1 MKEILRRKNM
11 SDVYEEILN
20 ASNIQNILEY
30 YGLKVT
36 KNKCNCPFHSDS
48 HPSMSIHP
56 SKGIAKCFSC
66 GAGGNTI
73 SFIQK
78 YENEINHN
86 SIDVKGAMQK
96 AIDIQGLDIKIPNN
110 QYEPL
115 TEGQKEQ
122 QRLSSIL
129 KDAITITENNLKMN
143 KAECSKIREYLKNR
157 NLSNDII
164 QNFHIGYDFEK
175 NNILDELLKKYNI
188 NDLIKLGIAKEYN
201 NWVSDVFKSR
211 ITIPIFDDVGNPVG
225 FGARTMDNSIKP
237 KYLNTKASDL
247 FNKSK
252 LLFNYHKA
260 KSYARNDE
268 IIIVE
273 GYMDVI
279 SAKEMKMD
287 NVVGIMGTALTKEHI
302 DLIKKLRCEVTLCL
316 DNDSAGKEA
325 MTRIIPEL
333 LKEKLK
339 VNVLDISKLGNFK
352 DFGDLQI
359 ANMKREN
366 IYQTKI
372 SAFTFL
378 MQYKYIVDNEL
389 NVENIYNI
397 YKKMLKDGLIKD
409 TKDRFN
415 FKEYIS
421 KNTNYTDEEIE
432 NIINPKEIT
441 TNNII
446 DKYKDVFF
454 YSYIKKLIISY
465 GEKHQDRVLIKYV
478 ESGKLESN
486 EVLETLDNDKFLAD
500 EELTIN
506 IGDYIRDYILK
517 SEKYIEFKN
526 NKIFI
531 LDNLL
536 NNVKSFDS
544 KGNIVDIELTIK
556 QKELIIKQYNES
568 FDGDIKEYIENN
580 PDEFEEIFIAN
591 SNSQFEKLF
600 PKTYVETFKEQAM
613 KRFKDDGVMEAVRY
627 GLAYPEDMKN
637 AMSRQFVNN
646 DKFKTLLVFNNKKNI
661 LELTQDNIKEITT
674 EKEYEKNKDKTI
686 VKTEKTKEKN
696 DMSIFITLSGKEK
709 ESYKG
714 MYLPINEGTQIFIPK
729 QLYRKNDKK
738 IEILNSQ
745 SNQAVMSEYE
755 VNNIDH
761 TKKWVSKLSLDDFF
775 HKYFNIYEIQKE
787 KEVMA

>member
-1 MKEILRRKNM
+1 M

-56 SKGIAKCFSC
+56 NKGIAKCFSC

-86 SIDVKGAMQK
+86 SIDVRGAMQK
-96 AIDIQGLDIKIPNN
+96 AIDIQGLNINIPNN
-110 QYEPL
+110 QYEAL
-115 TEGQKEQ
+115 TEEQKEH

-143 KAECSKIREYLKNR
+143 KTECSKIREYLKNR

-164 QNFHIGYDFEK
+164 KNFHIGYDFEK
-175 NNILDELLKKYNI
+175 NNILDELLKKYDI
-188 NDLIKLGIAKEYN
+188 KDLIKLGIAKEYN

-225 FGARTMDNSIKP
+225 FGARTMNNSIKP
-237 KYLNTKASDL
+237 KYLNTMASDL
-247 FNKSK
+247 FNKSE

-268 IIIVE
+268 LIIVE

-287 NVVGIMGTALTKEHI
+287 NVVGIMGTALTKKHI
-302 DLIKKLRCEVTLCL
+302 DLIKKLKCEVTLCL

-325 MTRIIPEL
+325 MLRIIPEL

-339 VNVLDISKLGNFK
+339 VNVFDISMLGNFK
-352 DFGDLQI
+352 DFGDLQM
-359 ANMKREN
+359 ANQKREN

-378 MQYKYIVDNEL
+378 MQSKYIVDNEL

-397 YKKMLKDGLIKD
+397 YNKMMKDDLIKD

-415 FKEYIS
+415 FKEYIT
-421 KNTNYTDEEIE
+421 KKTNYTNEEIE

-486 EVLETLDNDKFLAD
+486 EVLKTLDNDKFLAD
-500 EELTIN
+500 GELTIN

-517 SEKYIEFKN
+517 SEKYVEFKN
-526 NKIFI
+526 NKMFI

-544 KGNIVDIELTIK
+544 KGNIVEIELTIK

-580 PDEFEEIFIAN
+580 TDEFEEIFIAN

-674 EKEYEKNKDKTI
+674 EKEYEKNKDETI
-686 VKTEKTKEKN
+686 VKTKKTKEKN

-755 VNNIDH
+755 VNDIEH
-761 TKKWVSKLSLDDFF
+761 TKKWISKLSLDDFY
-775 HKYFNIYEIQKE
+775 HKYFNLYEIQKE